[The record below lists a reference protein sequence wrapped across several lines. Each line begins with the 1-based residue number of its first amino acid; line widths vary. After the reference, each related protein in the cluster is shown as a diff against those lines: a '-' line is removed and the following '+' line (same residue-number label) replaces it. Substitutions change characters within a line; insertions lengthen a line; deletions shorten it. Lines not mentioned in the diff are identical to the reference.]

1 MMRNRCKN
9 KSNPIFSIRCH
20 SSSSS
25 YLRSKIF
32 YFINTMAFPFR
43 TYYLLDS
50 AEVLIEVLIP
60 TLRGATQTDLL

>member
-1 MMRNRCKN
+1 MMRNKCKN

-32 YFINTMAFPFR
+32 YFLDTMAFTFR

-50 AEVLIEVLIP
+50 AEVLIEL
-60 TLRGATQTDLL
+60 